1 MELHQ
6 ISAEAPSIK
15 PVGASVIWTIYCH
28 IHIESGRRYIG
39 QTKKTW
45 RQRWDQHVCQ
55 AKSAK
60 NGYGH
65 FRNAIRKYGKEAFSH
80 QVLESCSTIEA
91 ANEAE
96 DAWIESFSTRD
107 PEFGFNLARGGTHK
121 PHDIRNNPWD
131 RPEFREANAGRN
143 VAALMTPQ
151 ARAAQ
156 KAALTKEVR
165 SAATKAA
172 LARPDVQAKREV
184 FQKDP
189 AYREKISTSLK
200 SSLASSEV
208 REAMSARTAALH
220 EDPEYR
226 AAISAGVLTAFA
238 RPDVKERHRA
248 AVILAQSD
256 PVLLEQ
262 RRAYRASDE
271 TKKKISA
278 SSKGRKHSPEAKA
291 KMAEL
296 ARARWADPSVRAA
309 HAAGLSRGA

>member
-1 MELHQ
+1 MKT
-6 ISAEAPSIK
+6 PR
-15 PVGASVIWTIYCH
+15 WTLYCH
-28 IHIESGRRYIG
+28 THIESGRRYVG
-39 QTKKTW
+39 LTKTTVL
-45 RQRWDQHVCQ
+45 QRWNRHVLD
-55 AKSAK
+55 AKR
-60 NGYGH
+60 NRRGCTH
-65 FRNAIRKYGKEAFSH
+65 FWNAIRKYGSEAFSCET
-80 QVLESCSTIEA
+80 LEVCTSLEVANA
-91 ANEAE
+91 AEE
-96 DAWIESFSTRD
+96 AWIEFWETRN
-107 PEFGFNLARGGTHK
+107 PAKGFNLMKGGGSHQ
-121 PHDIRNNPWD
+121 PHNVPNIWD
-131 RPEFREANAGRN
+131 RPGFRDEYYLKNPNPISSCHTSA
-143 VAALMTPQ
+143 

-189 AYREKISTSLK
+189 AYREKISASLK

-226 AAISAGVLTAFA
+226 AAVSSGVLTAFA
-238 RPDVKERHRA
+238 RPGVKERHRA
-248 AVILAQSD
+248 AVIVAQSD
-256 PVLLEQ
+256 PALLEQ
-262 RRAYRASDE
+262 RRVYRASDE

-291 KMAEL
+291 RMAEL

-309 HAAGLSRGA
+309 HAAGISRGA